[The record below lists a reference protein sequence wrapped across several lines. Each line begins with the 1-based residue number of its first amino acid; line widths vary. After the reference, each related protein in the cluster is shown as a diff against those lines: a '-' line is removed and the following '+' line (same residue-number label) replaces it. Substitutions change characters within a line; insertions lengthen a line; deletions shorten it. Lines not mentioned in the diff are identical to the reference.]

1 MYIKKMILKDFKTY
15 ENAEITFNN
24 SFNVLIGE
32 NNIGKTT
39 LFEALQLWKKCF
51 DISIMSNGKDF
62 YSDSV
67 PLYISFEDL
76 YFLRLTKDE
85 DIFYGNKRTCEITV
99 QYANEETNT
108 SYLLGFKLTKP
119 HITNAYIR
127 VSKNSPTEFVSF
139 KDMLDSLS
147 IKLTEFLFIQQTSPV
162 AKVLSKE
169 PYMFKGQIIKKIEK
183 GKSNE
188 VLRNKILQSLN
199 KSSNL
204 ESWMK
209 NVLDMD
215 FTFKTPTRTAREK
228 EEYIDLYV
236 EIGGKKLDVYLQGS
250 GFLQAAE
257 IFSTIDIM
265 DNALNIMLIDEP
277 DSHISPRI
285 QNNLLKCLRQ
295 IANTQIFVITHNDN
309 FVSDLEPE
317 NIIFINEENK
327 NLGDIKPLT
336 DVNIDT
342 LHATLGGIIT
352 GLTRLQKS
360 KRVVFVEGK

>member
-127 VSKNSPTEFVSF
+127 VSKNNPTEFVSF

-188 VLRNKILQSLN
+188 VLRNKI
-199 KSSNL
+199 
-204 ESWMK
+204 
-209 NVLDMD
+209 
-215 FTFKTPTRTAREK
+215 
-228 EEYIDLYV
+228 
-236 EIGGKKLDVYLQGS
+236 
-250 GFLQAAE
+250 
-257 IFSTIDIM
+257 
-265 DNALNIMLIDEP
+265 
-277 DSHISPRI
+277 
-285 QNNLLKCLRQ
+285 
-295 IANTQIFVITHNDN
+295 
-309 FVSDLEPE
+309 
-317 NIIFINEENK
+317 
-327 NLGDIKPLT
+327 
-336 DVNIDT
+336 
-342 LHATLGGIIT
+342 
-352 GLTRLQKS
+352 
-360 KRVVFVEGK
+360 